1 MVRVKLGQ
9 KLVFLVP
16 ILLGVSA
23 GITGLYLLAALA
35 LAALFLILGFMP
47 SIKGYRNIFQFF
59 FSFLTCLPINLRVS
73 IDFFITLNDGESSIV
88 LLVGWAAIFSFILIS
103 VELIVLGI
111 ISYLIW
117 GEQDDALFAEKEK
130 DAEME
135 AERRFRTKREKEILS
150 TLRQK
155 NIAIDYDNENE
166 TYCV

>member
-1 MVRVKLGQ
+1 MVRVKPWQ

-16 ILLGVSA
+16 ILLGLSA
-23 GITGLYLLAALA
+23 GITGRYILAALA
-35 LAALFLILGFMP
+35 VVALFLILGLMP
-47 SIKGYRNIFQFF
+47 SIKGYRNIYQFF

-73 IDFFITLNDGESSIV
+73 IDFFNTLNDGESNIA
-88 LLVGWAAIFSFILIS
+88 LLIGWAAIFSFILVSI
-103 VELIVLGI
+103 ELIVLGI

-117 GEQDDALFAEKEK
+117 GEQDDALLAEKEN
-130 DAEME
+130 DAELE
-135 AERRFRTKREKEILS
+135 AERRFKTKREKEILS